1 MEDQISRDMIAAKEQ
16 LGKNNSVKAKDAQQ
30 KAAQKLRS
38 MSALMKES
46 LESNEKEQLEEDVNS
61 LRQVL
66 DNLLS
71 FSYSE
76 EEVMKQFNVS
86 KVGSS
91 VYNSFLKQQQTLK
104 TQFKHID
111 DSLFTLSL
119 RNPKIAEDVT
129 KEIGAVHYNVE
140 SAIVNLGNGVV
151 AKGVACQQYAVAASN
166 KLADFLSE
174 LLHTMQ
180 MNLSGMKSGNPK
192 PGQGKGMQLPDI
204 ISKQKGLGEK
214 MQQQMKGQGKPGEG
228 EPKSGGT
235 SDSKGKQGEEGSV
248 GEGDAKAIMEIYKEQ
263 KQLRDALQN
272 ELNKNGLNGAGQNAL
287 EQMKQIEKQ
296 ILNKGFKNDVV
307 QRILNLNH
315 ELLKL
320 DNAQQQQGEDNKRKA
335 EISREAFSNP
345 SKSLPAGLLQYMN
358 SVEILNR
365 QSLPLQPNFNQRVQK
380 YFNKND

>member
-1 MEDQISRDMIAAKEQ
+1 
-16 LGKNNSVKAKDAQQ
+16 
-30 KAAQKLRS
+30 
-38 MSALMKES
+38 
-46 LESNEKEQLEEDVNS
+46 
-61 LRQVL
+61 
-66 DNLLS
+66 
-71 FSYSE
+71 
-76 EEVMKQFNVS
+76 
-86 KVGSS
+86 
-91 VYNSFLKQQQTLK
+91 
-104 TQFKHID
+104 
-111 DSLFTLSL
+111 
-119 RNPKIAEDVT
+119 
-129 KEIGAVHYNVE
+129 
-140 SAIVNLGNGVV
+140 

-228 EPKSGGT
+228 EPKFGGT
-235 SDSKGKQGEEGSV
+235 SHSKGKQGEEGSV

-296 ILNKGFKNDVV
+296 ILNKGFKNDVL

-335 EISREAFSNP
+335 EISRKAFSNP